1 MKNMKSIKF
10 ILLGLAMVTMFASC
24 KKYLED
30 AYLDPNRPTSP
41 NVQTAW
47 GPIANNWARGVF
59 FDSRFIG
66 AYTQNFVNAGVNSVW
81 DRMGW
86 DLNISNGTAGGE
98 LWRQHYWQVGTTL
111 KYITE
116 AGKESQNWD
125 YVGAAYAM
133 FAYSWQTAGDQYG
146 ELIVSQSYDAP
157 RLTFDFESQL
167 EAYKVA
173 AQYADSAI
181 KYLQITGTK
190 VTSTSLMPGD
200 AWMYNGR
207 QDRWLRFA
215 YCVKA
220 RHFHRYSRKSTG
232 YSADS
237 VIKYVDL
244 AMQSAADDAI
254 FKFAGG
260 IADQS
265 NFYGQLRGNAVNF
278 RQSTFIVNLMNGAPG
293 TPFATVADPRAGTL
307 LWPSQDGIYRGVD
320 PVGGENTTVP
330 TTQRV
335 PNPYGIIALP
345 GVITIPTQDT
355 GRFIYRNTA
364 PLPVMT
370 YTEMQ
375 FLKAEAA
382 FIKGDRGVALEAY
395 RNGINGHFNMID
407 QNFPAT
413 TADGLA
419 KRHTA
424 LTRVAYLANPLVV
437 PTSSANLTLAM
448 IMNQKYIALYF
459 HGFVETWVD
468 LRRYNYGGTAYPSFV
483 PPTNVNLF
491 PDNNN
496 KLANRMRPRMQVEFQ
511 WNAEALRVI
520 GGLEI
525 DYHTKPVW
533 FQIP

>member
-10 ILLGLAMVTMFASC
+10 ILLGLAMVTMFTSC

-66 AYTQNFVNAGVNSVW
+66 AYTQNFVSSGFNNVW

-86 DLNISNGTAGGE
+86 DGNITNGTTGGE

-116 AGKESQNWD
+116 EGKITENWD

-146 ELIVSQSYDAP
+146 ELIVSQAFDAP

-167 EAYKVA
+167 EAYKVSN
-173 AQYADSAI
+173 QYADSAI
-181 KYLQITGTK
+181 KYLQIAGTK

-215 YCVKA
+215 YGVKA

-244 AMQSAADDAI
+244 SFQSAADDAM

-260 IADQS
+260 LSEQS
-265 NFYGQLRGNAVNF
+265 NFYGQLRANVLTF
-278 RQSTFIVNLMNGAPG
+278 RQSSFIVDLMKGAAA
-293 TPFATVADPRAGTL
+293 TPFATVTDPRIGTL
-307 LWPSQDGIYRGVD
+307 LWPSQDGIYRGVTS
-320 PVGGENTTVP
+320 VAGETTAVP
-330 TTQRV
+330 ITQRI
-335 PNPYGIIALP
+335 PNPL
-345 GVITIPTQDT
+345 GVIAGGGSAQDT

-364 PLPVMT
+364 PLPVLT

-375 FLKAEAA
+375 FLKSEAA
-382 FIKGDRGVALEAY
+382 FIKGDRNVALEAY
-395 RNGINGHFNMID
+395 TRGINAHFDMIE

-413 TADGLA
+413 TADGIS
-419 KRHTA
+419 KRHTSI
-424 LTRVAYLANPLVV
+424 TRAAYVTNPLIV
-437 PTSSANLTLAM
+437 PTSPANLTLAM

-483 PPTNVNLF
+483 VPTGTNLF
-491 PDNNN
+491 QDNNN
-496 KLANRMRPRMQVEFQ
+496 KLVNRMRPRMQVEFQ
-511 WNAEALRVI
+511 WNAESLRTI